1 MFLTI
6 RKYTTL
12 HNLTCAS
19 ALLLAS
25 LPVYASDFSE
35 LGKDIRVS
43 GFGSIATTYTD
54 SDKLGFR
61 SNLTQDGDTHWN
73 WKSDS
78 LIGVQF
84 DAPVSDYLSAT
95 VQLIGRDRVDN
106 DLNSAVEWAYF
117 TYQSS
122 DSWIVRVGRVAL
134 DMTLVGDFAAVG
146 YAYEPVRPPVEFYS
160 QIAVYS
166 YDGADITYHA
176 YTDNGLVSVKLFGGY
191 SDRDYKALHDNVS
204 FSLAP
209 IVGIATKYE
218 SDQIIARFSLSH
230 SELDNFHS
238 SDVNYV
244 QSQLQLLSTIYP
256 DDVAETL
263 QQLELDNHSVDFYT
277 AGLQYRNNDWKIL
290 GEVSYLDSDA
300 SLFLS
305 YFSVYAGVIK
315 RIDDYSLFGFY
326 SYGHSTDD
334 VYKVPDAVSAA
345 QQVFDVVDSDQST
358 MSLGVRWDFTNKMA
372 LKFQW
377 DRSWGEANKA
387 LLWDRA
393 TDDTAK
399 QTVDVFTLSLNFI
412 F

>member
-1 MFLTI
+1 M
-6 RKYTTL
+6 
-12 HNLTCAS
+12 
-19 ALLLAS
+19 
-25 LPVYASDFSE
+25 
-35 LGKDIRVS
+35 S
-43 GFGSIATTYTD
+43 GFGTLATTYTD
-54 SDKLGFR
+54 SDTLGFR
-61 SNLTQDGDTHWN
+61 SNLTQDGDTRWG

-95 VQLIGRDRVDN
+95 VQFIARDRIDN
-106 DLNSAVEWAYF
+106 DLNSSIEWAYLA
-117 TYQSS
+117 YQSS
-122 DSWIVRVGRVAL
+122 DSWIMRVGRVAL

-146 YAYEPVRPPVEFYS
+146 YAYDWVRPPVEYYS

-176 YTDNGLVSVKLFGGY
+176 YTDDGLVAVKLFGGNA
-191 SDRDYKALHDNVS
+191 DRDYKAAHDNVS

-209 IVGIATKYE
+209 IVGLAAKYE
-218 SDQIIARFSLSH
+218 SDQIIARLSLSH
-230 SELDNFHS
+230 SELDNFYS

-244 QSQLQLLSTIYP
+244 KSQLQLLSAAA
-256 DDVAETL
+256 VAETL

-315 RIDDYSLFGFY
+315 RIDDYSLFGLY
-326 SYGHSTDD
+326 SYGYSTDD
-334 VYKVPDAVSAA
+334 VYEVPDAVSAA

-358 MSLGVRWDFTNKMA
+358 MSVGVSWDFTNKMA

-377 DRSWGEANKA
+377 DRSWVEANKA
-387 LLWDRA
+387 LLWERN
-393 TDDTAK
+393 TDYTAK